1 MELRKS
7 IKKKETQNTGL
18 GLNKIQGL
26 KFIWRLQNID
36 QSLVQTLASQNNLSF
51 PVTQALI
58 KRNYTNSEV
67 IQEFLFCTKEKD
79 VPSAQKLKNIM
90 PAVERI
96 LAAIKA
102 NEKILIFGDYDVD
115 GITSTSL
122 LLIALLPLGANINYF
137 LPMRKDGYGLSSDA
151 VKKAASAGYKLIIT
165 VDNGITGFD
174 AAKTANNLGMDLIIT
189 DHHQPL
195 DILPEAL
202 AIINPNQPDC
212 MYPYK
217 HLAGVGVIFKLVSL
231 IYEIK
236 NLSLP
241 DKIYELLM
249 LGTIADVTPLVG
261 ENRYWVKYGLGRT
274 NKKQS
279 TAFTV
284 LAHNSNLL
292 KTTYN
297 SLDIGFMI
305 APQINAL
312 GRLSDPRQA
321 VRFLV
326 SSDTSEV
333 SRIGQILKEVNEER
347 KKLDRQ
353 IYEEIEYLFV
363 SKKIDLKKENIIVAA
378 SNNWPSGII
387 GLVAG
392 KITQN
397 YGKPTF
403 LFHMNKGIA
412 AGSCRSIPEFDVFKA
427 IGKFKDL
434 LISFGGHPMAA
445 GLKIKQENLALFKE
459 KLEEE
464 ILLHV
469 AAEEL
474 APKLDIDGIVQLP
487 ELNKKLLF
495 DLEQLEPFGNQNP
508 QPLFMIKNV
517 TQIHA
522 PQLLKD
528 LHVKC
533 MIFADGV
540 IKPVIFFNRPDLY
553 KFLQTHQDKPFDIAG
568 YVIKNE
574 WEGNVQIE
582 IQGIDIAI

>member
-1 MELRKS
+1 MELQKH
-7 IKKKETQNTGL
+7 KHAHQNTGP
-18 GLNKIQGL
+18 GFSITQGQ
-26 KFIWRLQNID
+26 KYVWRLKEID
-36 QSLVQTLASQNNLSF
+36 NALVQQVAQQNNISF
-51 PVTQALI
+51 PVAQALV
-58 KRNYTNSEV
+58 KRDFTTSEQ
-67 IQEFLFCTKEKD
+67 IQDFLFCSKEKD
-79 VPSAQKLKNIM
+79 VPPAQKMRNINI
-90 PAVERI
+90 AVERI
-96 LAAIKA
+96 LQALENK
-102 NEKILIFGDYDVD
+102 EKILIFGDYDVD

-122 LLIALLPLGANINYF
+122 LLIGLLPLGANINYF

-151 VKKAASAGYKLIIT
+151 VQKAATAGYNLIIT
-165 VDNGITGFD
+165 VDNGITAFD
-174 AAKTANNLGMDLIIT
+174 AAKTARSLGIDLVIT

-195 DILPEAL
+195 ADLPDAL
-202 AIINPNQPDC
+202 AIVNPNQHDC
-212 MYPYK
+212 EYPYK
-217 HLAGVGVIFKLVSL
+217 ELAGVGVTFKLVSL
-231 IYEIK
+231 IYEVK
-236 NLSLP
+236 NLQLP

-249 LGTIADVTPLVG
+249 LGTIADVTPLTG
-261 ENRYWVKYGLGRT
+261 ESRYWVKYGLGKT
-274 NKKQS
+274 NKQQS

-284 LAHNSNLL
+284 LASNSNLI
-292 KTTYN
+292 KKNYN

-326 SSDTSEV
+326 SADTNEV
-333 SRIGQILKEVNEER
+333 SRIGQVLKEVNEER
-347 KKLDRQ
+347 KKIDRQ
-353 IYEEIEYLFV
+353 IYEEIEYLIF
-363 SKKIDLKKENIIVAA
+363 SKRIDIKKENIIVAA
-378 SNNWPSGII
+378 SGNWPAGII

-403 LFHMNKGIA
+403 LFHINKGIA
-412 AGSCRSIPEFDVFKA
+412 AGSCRSIPEFNLFKA
-427 IGKFKDL
+427 LEKFKDM
-434 LISFGGHPMAA
+434 LISFGGHTMAA

-469 AAEEL
+469 AAEDL
-474 APKLDIDGIVQLP
+474 APKLDIDGFVQLP

-508 QPLFMIKNV
+508 QPLFCVKNV
-517 TQIHA
+517 TQLQT

-533 MIFADGV
+533 TIFADGV
-540 IKPVIFFNRPDLY
+540 IKPVIFFNRPDIY
-553 KFLQTHQDKPFDIAG
+553 KTLQDQKDKPFDLVG

-574 WEGNVQIE
+574 WEGNIQIE
-582 IQGIDIAI
+582 MQGLDIAV